1 MKRIICIGECSLNIV
16 VSPEGK
22 PLGSMPGG
30 RVANT
35 AAILADDDRFNV
47 IMASEVSADPVGD
60 ILMRH
65 LERSGVVTSS
75 VDRFTEGRTALNVFQ
90 APDAASAPTA
100 VTRYEDY
107 PEEAFDIVW
116 PRVDEGDIVLF
127 GGYYSIDRRMRQRM
141 LKFLANCAERKAVLI
156 YLPGFMPQQEP
167 RITRVMPAILENL
180 EMAHI
185 TVARSSDL
193 ELIFGVGDSSECYRR
208 HIDFYCRS
216 LITIDP
222 EARLMSYYAGS
233 EHTDIPVSADLCRT
247 MMWNAGAVAGIVAET
262 AAAGLTQEELDAPA
276 EPVRRRIL
284 EAAVRSAAS
293 AAETITRHW
302 QEI

>member
-90 APDAASAPTA
+90 EIG
-100 VTRYEDY
+100 R
-107 PEEAFDIVW
+107 
-116 PRVDEGDIVLF
+116 
-127 GGYYSIDRRMRQRM
+127 
-141 LKFLANCAERKAVLI
+141 
-156 YLPGFMPQQEP
+156 
-167 RITRVMPAILENL
+167 
-180 EMAHI
+180 AH
-185 TVARSSDL
+185 V
-193 ELIFGVGDSSECYRR
+193 
-208 HIDFYCRS
+208 
-216 LITIDP
+216 
-222 EARLMSYYAGS
+222 
-233 EHTDIPVSADLCRT
+233 
-247 MMWNAGAVAGIVAET
+247 
-262 AAAGLTQEELDAPA
+262 
-276 EPVRRRIL
+276 
-284 EAAVRSAAS
+284 
-293 AAETITRHW
+293 
-302 QEI
+302 